1 MHDIYIYDF
10 FGDGFL
16 LIFICISI
24 NFVLIQYCQV
34 VVTDEI
40 EFWNSGI
47 LATSKDVS
55 QKVEGIE
62 GYTKYN

>member
-1 MHDIYIYDF
+1 MHDIDF

-24 NFVLIQYCQV
+24 NFVLVQYYQV

-40 EFWNSGI
+40 EFWTSGI
-47 LATSKDVS
+47 LATCKDVS